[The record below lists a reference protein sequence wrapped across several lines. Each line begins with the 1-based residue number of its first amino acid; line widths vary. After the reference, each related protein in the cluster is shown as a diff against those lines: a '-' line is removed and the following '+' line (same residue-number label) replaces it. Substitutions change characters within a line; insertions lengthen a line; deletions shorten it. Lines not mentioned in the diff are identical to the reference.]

1 MGVKLSQEP
10 DLVDPVLI
18 AAWPGIGNIG
28 LTAVETLRTR
38 VQAEDLGEIEPWE
51 FFYPK
56 KLFIRNGELKGLE
69 FPSNRFFYKKTERTD
84 LILFI
89 AEEQPADEGSA
100 YARGSQAYHL
110 ANLVMD
116 VATRF
121 RCRRVYTSGAAV
133 ALIHHTSA
141 SRVWAVPTAAGLIRE
156 IRGYKN
162 TVLMSDVEGRGGQGY
177 IAGLNGL
184 LLGAAKKRGIEGIC
198 LMGEVPA
205 YLQAFPLPYPRG
217 SKAVLDVL
225 TAVLGVDGD
234 GEEFA
239 ALIEHS
245 DREIER
251 LCEGFPS
258 EIKEQI
264 DRLATAP
271 MAPATDPGPITDE
284 DKKKI
289 LDDIDRFFKKENKED

>member
-1 MGVKLSQEP
+1 MGVKLLAEP

-28 LTAVETLRTR
+28 LTAVETLRNR
-38 VQAEDLGEIEPWE
+38 VQAEELGEIESWE

-56 KLFIRNGELKGLE
+56 KLFIKNGELKSLE
-69 FPSNRFFYKKTERTD
+69 FPSNRFFYKKTARAD
-84 LILFI
+84 LIFFT
-89 AEEQPADEGSA
+89 AEEQPADDGTS
-100 YARGSQAYHL
+100 YARGSHAYQL
-110 ANLVMD
+110 ANLVID

-121 RCRRVYTSGAAV
+121 RCKRVYTSGASV
-133 ALIHHTSA
+133 ALIHHTAA
-141 SRVWAVPTAAGLIRE
+141 SRVWAVPTSTHLIQE
-156 IRGYKN
+156 IRGYAN
-162 TVLMSDVEGRGGQGY
+162 TVLMSDVEGRGGQGH

-205 YLQAFPLPYPRG
+205 YLQAFPIPYPRG

-225 TAVLGVDGD
+225 AAVLGVDGD
-234 GEEFA
+234 GEE
-239 ALIEHS
+239 LDSLTEYS

-251 LCEGFPS
+251 LCQSFPP

-264 DRLATAP
+264 DRLATTP
-271 MAPATDPGPITDE
+271 RTPAADPGPITDE
-284 DKKKI
+284 DKRKI
-289 LDDIDRFFKKENKED
+289 LDDIDRFFKKDKKED